1 MKKKPAFSGH
11 ICERCGGRRPRARKC
26 PECSRRA
33 MDSANA
39 RAMREDDDDYD
50 GPLMTDLHRTQYG
63 QRLYDGFGVMHGED
77 DD

>member
-1 MKKKPAFSGH
+1 
-11 ICERCGGRRPRARKC
+11 
-26 PECSRRA
+26 
-33 MDSANA
+33 MDSANT

-63 QRLYDGFGVMHGED
+63 QRLYDGFGAMHGED